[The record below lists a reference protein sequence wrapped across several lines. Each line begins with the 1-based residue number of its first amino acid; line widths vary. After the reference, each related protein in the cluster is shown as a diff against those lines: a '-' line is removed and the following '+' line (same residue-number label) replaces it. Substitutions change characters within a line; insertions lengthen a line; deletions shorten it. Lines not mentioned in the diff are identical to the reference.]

1 MTILL
6 LSPAFRIWIMEKE
19 INKNFEQFMDVI
31 IRLFESKNNMKTLL
45 DAKDYDSFLEKLS
58 KIARS
63 H

>member
-1 MTILL
+1 
-6 LSPAFRIWIMEKE
+6 
-19 INKNFEQFMDVI
+19 MDVI

-63 H
+63 N